1 MSSTLEDLKSH
12 LASLEYA
19 RERAIEKN
27 DVLHANQLKIQIYNL
42 TDVIAGKVG
51 SCTVHADQL
60 LSNAAGHLSDRAI
73 TYDNPAGERSMADTV
88 ALFNLFT
95 GHKITESEGW
105 RFMVFLKLVRSKQG
119 KFKADNHEDAVAYE
133 ALAAEALQKEKSSGQ
148 S

>member
-1 MSSTLEDLKSH
+1 MSTSLEDLKAH
-12 LASLEYA
+12 LAALDYA
-19 RERAIEKN
+19 RNKAIDRNDESHEEQLRKQIQNLIDTIAERERSHA
-27 DVLHANQLKIQIYNL
+27 VHAN
-42 TDVIAGKVG
+42 
-51 SCTVHADQL
+51 QL

-133 ALAAEALQKEKSSGQ
+133 ALAAEALQKEKSSG
-148 S
+148 